1 MVGVLDLNARKE
13 KEPVPSMSDKEII
26 IASLRRVERRIRGNR
41 LFTELNLG
49 VSLFLVI
56 PLVLK
61 LWDLFQP
68 MRAVTI
74 GFTVGIWVLLFLSFL
89 IWRIVQKGTIEQAAA
104 SVDKQA
110 QLQDELKSALWFINN
125 QRSSEWINAQI
136 YRAARNAQNLNLDYL
151 YPRHIPRTSYLAAGM
166 ILLFV
171 SLNFVPLPWNHN
183 WLTLQAAPAFALT
196 DKEAAIL
203 KQTEELLRKA
213 EKLQKSELAAQ
224 LEDVVQQ
231 LQEGKIDAQQA
242 AQMLDQIQSQLEEG
256 NLDTASINEGL
267 EEMAKDLQQSEELEP
282 TGNAMEGKQ
291 LNLAADELR
300 KLAEKLG
307 LMNKPDA
314 SKEMQKSLQQA
325 AENTRPGLEELA
337 KLLKEAAENL
347 KDEKQELAQQALD
360 GAAQELENIQ
370 QKIDS
375 QQLKNMAS
383 QQIQNLKDSIQQ
395 RQQAG
400 QKGAKG
406 QQQASGKGQNAQG
419 QKPEPGQPPDG
430 ESQSAESGTDGE
442 PTDQA
447 GQQGQPGAMMPG
459 GSEGTGLM
467 PGGKGGS
474 DAPREGAATSLE
486 VQLQQEKVAGMQD
499 GGEKPENLEESSKQ
513 ERSRL
518 DYRNIK
524 SDLSPAQKDL
534 LNQDRIPW
542 EYRPLIKDYFQAI
555 RPTPKQQDKK

>member
-1 MVGVLDLNARKE
+1 
-13 KEPVPSMSDKEII
+13 MSDKEII
-26 IASLRRVERRIRGNR
+26 ITSLRRVERRIRTNR
-41 LFTELNLG
+41 LFTELNVG
-49 VSLFLVI
+49 ATLFLAV
-56 PLVLK
+56 PLLLK
-61 LWDLFQP
+61 LWDLFEP
-68 MRAVTI
+68 LRAVTI
-74 GFTVGIWVLLFLSFL
+74 GFIVGTWVLLFFSFVV
-89 IWRIVQKGTIEQAAA
+89 WRIAQRGTIQQAAA
-104 SVDKQA
+104 SVDKRA
-110 QLQDELKSALWFINN
+110 KLHDELKTAFWFINN
-125 QRSSEWINAQI
+125 PRSSDWIDAQI
-136 YRAARNAQNLNLDYL
+136 HRAARSAQNLNLNHL
-151 YPRHIPRTSYLAAGM
+151 YPRRIPRTSYVAAGM

-213 EKLQKSELAAQ
+213 ERLQKSELAAQ
-224 LEDVVQQ
+224 LEEVVQQ

-267 EEMAKDLQQSEELEP
+267 EEMAKDLEQSDQLEP
-282 TGNAMEGKQ
+282 AGNAMEGKQ

-307 LMNKPDA
+307 LNKPET
-314 SKEMQKSLQQA
+314 SKEMQKSLEHA
-325 AENTRPGLEELA
+325 AENTRPGLEDLA

-347 KDEKQELAQQALD
+347 KNEQQELAQQALD

-370 QKIDS
+370 QKIDT

-383 QQIQNLKDSIQQ
+383 QQIQNLKDSLQQ
-395 RQQAG
+395 RQQSG

-467 PGGKGGS
+467 PGGKGGA
-474 DAPREGAATSLE
+474 DAPREGAPTSLE

-518 DYRNIK
+518 DYRNVK

>member
-1 MVGVLDLNARKE
+1 MVGVLDITVRKE
-13 KEPVPSMSDKEII
+13 KEPVLSMSDKEII
-26 IASLRRVERRIRGNR
+26 ITSLRRVERRIRANR

-49 VSLFLVI
+49 AILFVAVPVL
-56 PLVLK
+56 LK
-61 LWDLFQP
+61 LWDLVEP
-68 MRAVTI
+68 LRGVTI
-74 GFTVGIWVLLFLSFL
+74 SIIVGTWILLFAAFVV
-89 IWRIVQKGTIEQAAA
+89 WRLARKGTLGEAA
-104 SVDKQA
+104 SSVDNRAK
-110 QLQDELKSALWFINN
+110 LQDELKSAFWFINN
-125 QRSSEWINAQI
+125 PRPSEWVDAQI
-136 YRAARNAQNLNLDYL
+136 RRAARDAQRLNLEAL
-151 YPRHIPRTSYLAAGM
+151 YPRHIPKTSYIAAGL

-183 WLTLQAAPAFALT
+183 WLALQAAPAFSLS

-203 KQTEELLRKA
+203 KQTEALLRRA
-213 EKLQKSELAAQ
+213 EKLKQSELAEK
-224 LEDVVQQ
+224 LEDIVQQ

-242 AQMLDQIQSQLEEG
+242 AQMLDEIQSQLEEG

-267 EEMAKDLQQSEELEP
+267 EEIAKDLEQSDKLAP
-282 TGNAMEGKQ
+282 TGEAMQNKQ

-307 LMNKPDA
+307 LNTPEK
-314 SKEMQKSLQQA
+314 SKEMQKSLEQA

-347 KDEKQELAQQALD
+347 KNQQEQLAQESLD
-360 GAAQELENIQ
+360 GAAQELESIQ
-370 QKIDS
+370 QKIDA

-383 QQIQNLKDSIQQ
+383 QQIQSLKESLQQ

-400 QKGAKG
+400 QKGTKG
-406 QQQASGKGQNAQG
+406 QQQSAGKGQRGQG
-419 QKPEPGQPPDG
+419 EKAEPGQPPDG
-430 ESQSAESGTDGE
+430 QSQGAEAGADGE
-442 PTDQA
+442 PSDQA
-447 GQQGQPGAMMPG
+447 GQQGQPGATLPG

-467 PGGKGGS
+467 PGGKGGG
-474 DAPREGAATSLE
+474 DAPREGAATSLD
-486 VQLQQEKVAGMQD
+486 VKLQQEKVEGMPD
-499 GGEKPENLEESSKQ
+499 GGEKPENIEESSKQ

-518 DYRNIK
+518 DYRNVK

-555 RPTPKQQDKK
+555 RPAAKKQDKQ